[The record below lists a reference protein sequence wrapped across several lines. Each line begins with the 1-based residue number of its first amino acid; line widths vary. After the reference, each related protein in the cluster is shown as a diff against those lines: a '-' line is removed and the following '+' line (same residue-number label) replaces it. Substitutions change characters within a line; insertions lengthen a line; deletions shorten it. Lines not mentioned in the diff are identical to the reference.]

1 LILPESWNPQIDIIA
16 IPNLSISQKGEV
28 FAKFNEANEKIGYPL
43 SKYEEFITEQEV
55 KEDARDN

>member
-1 LILPESWNPQIDIIA
+1 MILPESWNPQVDIIA
-16 IPNLSISQKGEV
+16 ISNLSISHKGEV

-43 SKYEEFITEQEV
+43 SKYEKFITEQEV

>member
-1 LILPESWNPQIDIIA
+1 MDRNF
-16 IPNLSISQKGEV
+16 SISRNGEI

-55 KEDARDN
+55 KEDAKDN

>member
-1 LILPESWNPQIDIIA
+1 MEDR
-16 IPNLSISQKGEV
+16 NLSISQKGEV